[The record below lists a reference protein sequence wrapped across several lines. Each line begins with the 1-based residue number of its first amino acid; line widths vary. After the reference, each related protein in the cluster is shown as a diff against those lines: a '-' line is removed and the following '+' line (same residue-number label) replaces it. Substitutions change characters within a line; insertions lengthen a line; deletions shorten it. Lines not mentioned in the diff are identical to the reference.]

1 MPSWDL
7 FAAQDAAYQAATL
20 GSAPRVAVEAG
31 VGFGWERWIG
41 EGGRFIG
48 MSSFGAS
55 APEKALYTHFG
66 ITSDKVAEAA
76 AALVS

>member
-20 GSAPRVAVEAG
+20 GNVPRVAVEAG
-31 VGFGWERWIG
+31 VSFGWERWIG
-41 EGGRFIG
+41 TDGRFIG

-55 APEKALYTHFG
+55 APEKALYAHFG
-66 ITSDKVAEAA
+66 ITRDKVAEAA
-76 AALVS
+76 AALVG